1 MAHVIAIL
9 HDNRYYYG
17 ELKNNMIS
25 NEVNFNPFHYY
36 FKTVLPVSFYINKS
50 FIVNT
55 THCTNTTV
63 VAMSE
68 SLMFGNNEII
78 PVIQIDNPEILVYF
92 KYIPSSLIQP
102 STTQQNV
109 LSLELCTQALEL

>member
-1 MAHVIAIL
+1 MAYVIAIL

-36 FKTVLPVSFYINKS
+36 FKTVLPLVFYINKS

-55 THCTNTTV
+55 THCTNITV
-63 VAMSE
+63 IAMSE
-68 SLMFGNNEII
+68 SLMFGDNEVI

-92 KYIPSSLIQP
+92 NYIPQSLIQ
-102 STTQQNV
+102 TTTNHQSA
-109 LSLELCTQALEL
+109 LKLELCTQAVEL